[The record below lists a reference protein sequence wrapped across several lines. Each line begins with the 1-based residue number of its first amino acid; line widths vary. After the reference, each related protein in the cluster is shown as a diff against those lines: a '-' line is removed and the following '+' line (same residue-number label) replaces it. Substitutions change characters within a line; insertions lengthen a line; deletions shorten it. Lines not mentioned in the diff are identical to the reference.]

1 MAKLDNDYY
10 NRLAKLAADD
20 DTAFIELYEK
30 FFPLVYG
37 MIFSRLKNV
46 SAADDVV
53 SEVFMKMS
61 LNLHTYND
69 RYNFSTWLFTIATNT
84 LINHFRKENRRRE
97 VSWDEFF
104 EHAAPSSEQPE
115 EKLLADE
122 RTANLL
128 RAVDSLPERQR
139 QIIALKYWAELSNVN
154 IADILNI
161 SASNVGFIHFQAI
174 KKLRELIDK

>member
-1 MAKLDNDYY
+1 M
-10 NRLAKLAADD
+10 
-20 DTAFIELYEK
+20 
-30 FFPLVYG
+30 
-37 MIFSRLKNV
+37 
-46 SAADDVV
+46 
-53 SEVFMKMS
+53 
-61 LNLHTYND
+61 
-69 RYNFSTWLFTIATNT
+69 
-84 LINHFRKENRRRE
+84 
-97 VSWDEFF
+97 
-104 EHAAPSSEQPE
+104 SEQPE

-174 KKLRELIDK
+174 KKLRELLDK